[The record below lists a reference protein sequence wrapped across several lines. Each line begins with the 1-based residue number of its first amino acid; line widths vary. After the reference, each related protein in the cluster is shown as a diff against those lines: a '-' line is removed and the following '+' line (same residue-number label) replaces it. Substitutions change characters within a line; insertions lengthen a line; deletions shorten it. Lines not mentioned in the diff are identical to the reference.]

1 MTQAGALT
9 TVCLEE
15 EEKFSEGL
23 WEIIS
28 LNLPLK
34 KVYFSF
40 VVTSVLSP
48 EDEQV
53 PTDDTR
59 GDRNG
64 TILGRGE
71 EYSSPDLHMS

>member
-1 MTQAGALT
+1 MMTQAGALT
-9 TVCLEE
+9 AVCLEE

-23 WEIIS
+23 WDRIS
-28 LNLPLK
+28 LNLPPK
-34 KVYFSF
+34 KVYFCF

-59 GDRNG
+59 GDRNQ
-64 TILGRGE
+64 TTLGRE
-71 EYSSPDLHMS
+71 EE